1 MHVRLLLSY
10 AALEAEEHAAA
21 PAPAADAQLWQMVDV
36 AAAHHGVLAELKAAV
51 AHTELS

>member
-1 MHVRLLLSY
+1 
-10 AALEAEEHAAA
+10 
-21 PAPAADAQLWQMVDV
+21 MVDA

>member
-1 MHVRLLLSY
+1 MHACTSVTVLRS
-10 AALEAEEHAAA
+10 AGGGGAA
-21 PAPAADAQLWQMVDV
+21 PAAAAQLWQMVDA